1 MKCYIYRR
9 PDGMEIQR
17 PKKEEIPGYELIAV
31 VDFKAGHM
39 KGYKKRFLALSKKLR
54 DKAYKELEG

>member
-17 PKKEEIPGYELIAV
+17 PKKEEIPGYELVEV
-31 VDFKAGHM
+31 VDFK
-39 KGYKKRFLALSKKLR
+39 KRSPKRRYLSLAKKLR
-54 DKAYKELEG
+54 KQAYKELGK